1 MIAVGAAKVLRL
13 PAAATHALQADR
25 ASLWAMPALQCVL
38 LAFFSVV
45 AATHW
50 PLYNM
55 ALLLPAFGAGK
66 QGAVLGL
73 VMRHQWLQYV
83 DPCSIM
89 LDPAHATTHP
99 LPAIPLASI

>member
-1 MIAVGAAKVLRL
+1 MMATGAAMVCL
-13 PAAATHALQADR
+13 PTAATHALQADR

-66 QGAVLGL
+66 HGL
-73 VMRHQWLQYV
+73 VWLVRRHQWLNG
-83 DPCSIM
+83 
-89 LDPAHATTHP
+89 
-99 LPAIPLASI
+99 

>member
-1 MIAVGAAKVLRL
+1 MAVGAAKVLCL
-13 PAAATHALQADR
+13 PTAATHALQADR

-38 LAFFSVV
+38 LVFFSVV

-66 QGAVLGL
+66 QG
-73 VMRHQWLQYV
+73 
-83 DPCSIM
+83 
-89 LDPAHATTHP
+89 
-99 LPAIPLASI
+99 